1 MLVLGYYLVYGLF
14 FGKFATKDAR
24 EDTPVEIDEVIL
36 ANLQEYNM
44 MRKTQRPKE
53 VYADRIKDV

>member
-1 MLVLGYYLVYGLF
+1 MR
-14 FGKFATKDAR
+14 AR